1 MLPHAWWLL
10 AVAAFVGGAINS
22 VAGGGSFLSFPALLF
37 VGVPPIVANATNNT
51 AMWVGVIGSARGYRR
66 EIAEQRRLIAPL
78 FVVSLVGATLGALLL
93 LRTPSTLFERM
104 VPWLL
109 LAEVALFAFGPRI
122 VAAERARAE
131 HKASWVQLA
140 AQFGVAIY
148 GGYFGA
154 GMGYAMLAL
163 LAFFPLPSV
172 HAANGIKNALAIAI
186 NGIAIVPF
194 AIARVIWWPQAI
206 LMAAAAMLGGYVGA
220 RLALRVS
227 SEAMRAAV
235 IVLGITMAVV
245 LFFRGV

>member
-109 LAEVALFAFGPRI
+109 LAAVALFAFGPRI

-131 HKASWVQLA
+131 HEASWVQLA

-235 IVLGITMAVV
+235 IVLGITMAIA

>member
-1 MLPHAWWLL
+1 MLAG
-10 AVAAFVGGAINS
+10 AAFIGGAINS

-78 FVVSLVGATLGALLL
+78 FAVSLVGATLGALLL
-93 LRTPSTLFERM
+93 LRTPSTLFEQM

-109 LAEVALFAFGPRI
+109 LGAVVLFAFGPRI

-131 HKASWVQLA
+131 HQASWVQLA
-140 AQFGVAIY
+140 LQFVVAIY

-194 AIARVIWWPQAI
+194 AIARVIWWPQAM
-206 LMAAAAMLGGYVGA
+206 LMAVAAMLGGYVGA

-227 SEAMRAAV
+227 STAMRAAV
-235 IVLGITMAVV
+235 IVLGITMAVA
-245 LFFRGV
+245 LFIRGV

>member
-1 MLPHAWWLL
+1 MLAG
-10 AVAAFVGGAINS
+10 AAFIGGAINS

-78 FVVSLVGATLGALLL
+78 FAVSLVGATLGALLL

-109 LAEVALFAFGPRI
+109 LGAVVLFAFGPRI

-131 HKASWVQLA
+131 HQASWVQLA
-140 AQFGVAIY
+140 LQFVVAIY

-194 AIARVIWWPQAI
+194 AIARVIWWPQAM
-206 LMAAAAMLGGYVGA
+206 LMAVAAMLGGYVGA

-227 SEAMRAAV
+227 STAMRAAV
-235 IVLGITMAVV
+235 IVLGVTMAVA
-245 LFFRGV
+245 LFIRGV

>member
-1 MLPHAWWLL
+1 MLAG
-10 AVAAFVGGAINS
+10 AAFIGGAINS

-78 FVVSLVGATLGALLL
+78 FAVSLVGATLGALLL
-93 LRTPSTLFERM
+93 LRTPSTVFERM

-109 LAEVALFAFGPRI
+109 LGAVVLFAFGPRI

-131 HKASWVQLA
+131 HQASWVQLA
-140 AQFGVAIY
+140 LQFVVAIY

-206 LMAAAAMLGGYVGA
+206 LMAVAAMLGGYVGA

-227 SEAMRAAV
+227 STAMRAAV
-235 IVLGITMAVV
+235 IVLGVTMAVA
-245 LFFRGV
+245 LFIRGV

>member
-1 MLPHAWWLL
+1 MPHAWWLL
-10 AVAAFVGGAINS
+10 AGAAFIGGAINS

-78 FVVSLVGATLGALLL
+78 FAVSLVGATLGALLL
-93 LRTPSTLFERM
+93 LRTPSTVFERM

-109 LAEVALFAFGPRI
+109 LGAVVLFAFGPRI
-122 VAAERARAE
+122 VSAERARAE
-131 HKASWVQLA
+131 HQASWVQLA
-140 AQFGVAIY
+140 LQFVVAIY

-206 LMAAAAMLGGYVGA
+206 LMAVAAMLGGYVGA

-227 SEAMRAAV
+227 STAMRAAV
-235 IVLGITMAVV
+235 IVLGVTMAVA
-245 LFFRGV
+245 LFIRGV

>member
-1 MLPHAWWLL
+1 MPHAWWLL
-10 AVAAFVGGAINS
+10 AGAAFIGGAINS

-78 FVVSLVGATLGALLL
+78 FAVSLVGATLGALLL
-93 LRTPSTLFERM
+93 LRTPSTVFERM

-109 LAEVALFAFGPRI
+109 LGAVVLFAFGPRI

-131 HKASWVQLA
+131 HQASWVQLA
-140 AQFGVAIY
+140 LQFVVAIY

-206 LMAAAAMLGGYVGA
+206 LMAVAAMLGGYVGA

-227 SEAMRAAV
+227 STAMRAAV
-235 IVLGITMAVV
+235 IVLGVTMAVA
-245 LFFRGV
+245 LFIRGV